1 MYIKCTSSTNT
12 RGTHNTIAR
21 FGDGGDILLNIDAR
35 SSKPIYEQIVEQ
47 VKENIMKGI
56 LQPGDRLPSVREMST
71 LLTIN
76 PNTVSKAYQELE
88 REKAIE
94 TIRGKGTFVT
104 QNYQPK
110 KDEDKLQEVRDL
122 LKKVVIESHYMGLGQ
137 AEIIAMLEDIYQEL
151 GER

>member
-1 MYIKCTSSTNT
+1 M
-12 RGTHNTIAR
+12 
-21 FGDGGDILLNIDAR
+21 LNIDPR
-35 SSKPIYEQIVEQ
+35 SSKPIYEQIIEQ

-94 TIRGKGTFVT
+94 TIRGKGTFIA
-104 QNYQPK
+104 QNYQPQR
-110 KDEDKLQEVRDL
+110 DEEKLQEVRDL
-122 LKKVVIESHYMGLGQ
+122 LKKAVIESHYMGLGQ
-137 AEIIAMLEDIYQEL
+137 EEIIAMLADIYQEL
-151 GER
+151 EKR